1 MIGSSPA
8 DGSSKNSR
16 SGSSIIARAM
26 PARFFMPPEISP
38 GRCSA
43 NAPSPTR
50 SSFACTR
57 SCTSGAADAR
67 PGRQREREVLG
78 QRQRAEERARLEEH
92 AERRHALVEVR
103 LADAVDVDA
112 AGHRL
117 LQADQVAEQRALAA
131 ARAAENRQGRS
142 ALDLEADVLH
152 QHARAPPDPEI
163 LDDDVRPGRGHVQ
176 MPSSVK
182 NSVKS
187 ALITITPKM
196 ASTTAV
202 VVRAPTAAAP
212 PRAASPCP
220 QAMSPIASARNGR
233 LDQSR
238 RGSARR

>member
-1 MIGSSPA
+1 
-8 DGSSKNSR
+8 
-16 SGSSIIARAM
+16 
-26 PARFFMPPEISP
+26 MPPEISP
-38 GRCSA
+38 GRCPA
-43 NAPSPTR
+43 NAPRPTR
-50 SSFACTR
+50 SSFACTK
-57 SCTSGAADAR
+57 SCTRGPRIAR

-78 QRQRAEERARLEEH
+78 QRQRAEERAGLEED
-92 AERRHALVEVR
+92 AERRHAAVDVR

-117 LQADQVAEQRALAA
+117 LQADQVPEQRALAA
-131 ARAAENRQGRS
+131 ARPAENGQGRS

-152 QHARAPPDPEI
+152 QHARPPPDPEV

-176 MPSSVK
+176 IPSSVK

-212 PRAASPCP
+212 PRAARPCP
-220 QAMSPIASARNGR
+220 QAMSPMTSAEEGR
-233 LDQSR
+233 LDHPVEEVR
-238 RGSARR
+238 WP